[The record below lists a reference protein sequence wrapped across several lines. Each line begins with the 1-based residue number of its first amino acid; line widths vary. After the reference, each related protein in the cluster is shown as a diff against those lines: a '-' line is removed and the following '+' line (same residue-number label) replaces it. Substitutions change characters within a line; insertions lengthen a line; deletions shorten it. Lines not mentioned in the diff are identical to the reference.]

1 MKYQKEKMVARA
13 IEGSSPRMQG
23 ARNDS
28 ISKYAN
34 DNTHDFF
41 AECFA
46 NACCGKVNVY
56 GKSVVEYLK
65 RRGYLDEK

>member
-1 MKYQKEKMVARA
+1 MR
-13 IEGSSPRMQG
+13 G

-46 NACCGKVNVY
+46 NSCRGKVNVY
-56 GKSVVEYLK
+56 VKSLIEYLK
-65 RRGYLDEK
+65 KRGYLDD